1 MAAAAA
7 FATGTSWG
15 TMAIITPI
23 FLPLSWSILLAYG
36 QADIGHYCVLYSTV
50 ACVLSGAVWGD
61 HCSPISDTTILSSI
75 AVGCDHIDHV
85 LTQMPY
91 ALIVGS
97 VSILFGTLPAG
108 FGFPW
113 WGALIISTIILCL
126 IPRLLGKEVENQ
138 GRVVFISDNILLR
151 PPYCTI
157 GKQVYCGCSAGKYR
171 QAQGLEAQQCDQF
184 LQG

>member
-75 AVGCDHIDHV
+75 AAGCDHIDHV

-91 ALIVGS
+91 ALIVGVFRFCLERCLP
-97 VSILFGTLPAG
+97 VSAFHGG
-108 FGFPW
+108 E
-113 WGALIISTIILCL
+113 
-126 IPRLLGKEVENQ
+126 R
-138 GRVVFISDNILLR
+138 
-151 PPYCTI
+151 
-157 GKQVYCGCSAGKYR
+157 
-171 QAQGLEAQQCDQF
+171 
-184 LQG
+184 